1 MAGMKKMKILGLLLV
16 FILSIVLVSGC
27 SQAEMG
33 FVNLMNEVNSMDAYE
48 GSETVN
54 LKINKL
60 PSDLTKSDPVTVAAV
75 QSMLSTYSLRSDVRM
90 DAGRE
95 VFDGT
100 IYLVNNDT
108 GAETQVFSFV
118 AAGGTVYL
126 KVDDLLSFAKL
137 LNNQQL
143 NKQLALLDGV
153 QYISISSA
161 EVEEAMSASGQPG
174 YDVFNIKKQQALY
187 RKMMDGLTQEAYA
200 DYETGMVQQDGNK
213 YTLTVDKQAVIDN
226 IQPFLEYSINNADTI
241 SSFAKCFLQGLDA
254 EELAML
260 SLTPEM
266 RAMAI
271 DGMTTAVNDI
281 ANNRDKYLAQVE
293 ALPAAAEEAMSII
306 GDKTGITIEIEKLGE
321 EHFVNNTQFAFEITN
336 PENPA
341 DKIDIEIESTA
352 EYKGI
357 DSFEVTVPD
366 SGIMSITELLS
377 KMPQVMIID
386 TTNEKYTVQQGI
398 KTTSGS
404 IDIRMI
410 KGRIYLPVRTVGNAM
425 NENVGWDP
433 VAKQAY
439 VIKDGKTINLASSI
453 FDGSAFV
460 KIRDFEKL
468 GYTVNWNSATKTALI
483 TQ

>member
-1 MAGMKKMKILGLLLV
+1 MKKIKILGLLLV
-16 FILSIVLVSGC
+16 FILSIGLVSGC

-60 PSDLTKSDPVTVAAV
+60 PSDLTESDPVTVAAV

-271 DGMTTAVNDI
+271 DDDN
-281 ANNRDKYLAQVE
+281 
-293 ALPAAAEEAMSII
+293 
-306 GDKTGITIEIEKLGE
+306 
-321 EHFVNNTQFAFEITN
+321 
-336 PENPA
+336 
-341 DKIDIEIESTA
+341 
-352 EYKGI
+352 
-357 DSFEVTVPD
+357 
-366 SGIMSITELLS
+366 
-377 KMPQVMIID
+377 
-386 TTNEKYTVQQGI
+386 
-398 KTTSGS
+398 
-404 IDIRMI
+404 
-410 KGRIYLPVRTVGNAM
+410 
-425 NENVGWDP
+425 
-433 VAKQAY
+433 
-439 VIKDGKTINLASSI
+439 SS
-453 FDGSAFV
+453 
-460 KIRDFEKL
+460 
-468 GYTVNWNSATKTALI
+468 
-483 TQ
+483 Q

>member
-16 FILSIVLVSGC
+16 FILSIGLVSGC

-187 RKMMDGLTQEAYA
+187 RKMMDG
-200 DYETGMVQQDGNK
+200 
-213 YTLTVDKQAVIDN
+213 
-226 IQPFLEYSINNADTI
+226 PYS
-241 SSFAKCFLQGLDA
+241 
-254 EELAML
+254 
-260 SLTPEM
+260 
-266 RAMAI
+266 R
-271 DGMTTAVNDI
+271 
-281 ANNRDKYLAQVE
+281 
-293 ALPAAAEEAMSII
+293 SIRR
-306 GDKTGITIEIEKLGE
+306 L
-321 EHFVNNTQFAFEITN
+321 
-336 PENPA
+336 
-341 DKIDIEIESTA
+341 
-352 EYKGI
+352 
-357 DSFEVTVPD
+357 
-366 SGIMSITELLS
+366 
-377 KMPQVMIID
+377 
-386 TTNEKYTVQQGI
+386 
-398 KTTSGS
+398 
-404 IDIRMI
+404 
-410 KGRIYLPVRTVGNAM
+410 
-425 NENVGWDP
+425 
-433 VAKQAY
+433 
-439 VIKDGKTINLASSI
+439 
-453 FDGSAFV
+453 
-460 KIRDFEKL
+460 
-468 GYTVNWNSATKTALI
+468 
-483 TQ
+483 

>member
-1 MAGMKKMKILGLLLV
+1 MKKMKILGLLLV
-16 FILSIVLVSGC
+16 FILSIGLVSGC

-187 RKMMDGLTQEAYA
+187 RKMMDG
-200 DYETGMVQQDGNK
+200 
-213 YTLTVDKQAVIDN
+213 
-226 IQPFLEYSINNADTI
+226 PYS
-241 SSFAKCFLQGLDA
+241 
-254 EELAML
+254 
-260 SLTPEM
+260 
-266 RAMAI
+266 R
-271 DGMTTAVNDI
+271 
-281 ANNRDKYLAQVE
+281 
-293 ALPAAAEEAMSII
+293 SIRR
-306 GDKTGITIEIEKLGE
+306 L
-321 EHFVNNTQFAFEITN
+321 
-336 PENPA
+336 
-341 DKIDIEIESTA
+341 
-352 EYKGI
+352 
-357 DSFEVTVPD
+357 
-366 SGIMSITELLS
+366 
-377 KMPQVMIID
+377 
-386 TTNEKYTVQQGI
+386 
-398 KTTSGS
+398 
-404 IDIRMI
+404 
-410 KGRIYLPVRTVGNAM
+410 
-425 NENVGWDP
+425 
-433 VAKQAY
+433 
-439 VIKDGKTINLASSI
+439 
-453 FDGSAFV
+453 
-460 KIRDFEKL
+460 
-468 GYTVNWNSATKTALI
+468 
-483 TQ
+483 